1 VHIAA
6 SADGVDARVSIS
18 DEGPGLPEGEY
29 SRLGRRFRRLRGTD
43 PREGAGLG
51 LVIARAIAELHG
63 GRVAAEPAPGGGAC
77 LHLTVP
83 ARAGEAGAAAAGAAR
98 QA

>member
-1 VHIAA
+1 VRIAA
-6 SADGVDARVSIS
+6 STGGGEARVSIS

-29 SRLGRRFRRLRGTD
+29 ALLGRRFRRLRGTD

-63 GRVAAEPAPGGGAC
+63 GRLAAEPAAGGGAC
-77 LHLTVP
+77 LHLTLP
-83 ARAGEAGAAAAGAAR
+83 ALPAEAGADATGAAR